1 MEPLLLF
8 GPSFL
13 VKRRLHHSPPN
24 RPDVWSYWTSP
35 HGPGSGQR
43 HVWAHAWLLG
53 SCGTAGGCCS
63 DTKRSGGKNPTQ
75 IGSVLI
81 GPHGL
86 QHLCSCVSYLRR
98 GRVKSA
104 ADRPVTVLTGKVP
117 IFKHFTASREEKWKH
132 CDALYFVKLC
142 FGIFVTLTCLRAN
155 KL

>member
-1 MEPLLLF
+1 MSEVIEPVHMGPAVVKGMYELMRDYSVHVGLL
-8 GPSFL
+8 
-13 VKRRLHHSPPN
+13 V
-24 RPDVWSYWTSP
+24 DVVLT
-35 HGPGSGQR
+35 QND
-43 HVWAHAWLLG
+43 LG
-53 SCGTAGGCCS
+53 EKT
-63 DTKRSGGKNPTQ
+63 PTQ
-75 IGSVLI
+75 IRSVLI